1 MDRNE
6 AQKRLEIL
14 RKEIDDH
21 RYRYNVLDDPVIS
34 DAAYDSLF
42 HELVKLEEQYP
53 DLITA
58 DSPSQRVGAKPASK
72 FDKVRHESRMLSI
85 NDVFNFDELEKWQER
100 LFKLGAKSKIESA
113 GYFVELKMDGLAVS
127 LIYKNGVLVQGAT
140 RGDGTTGENVTNNL
154 KTIDSI
160 PLKISFHKNN
170 DNLICRRGLKKIL
183 NDKFEVRGEAF
194 LSTKDFQK
202 LNAER
207 EKSGLSKYAN
217 PRNIAAGSIRQL
229 DPKITAERDLDFF
242 VYAVSSEV
250 GLTKH
255 QEEHDLAQCLGFK
268 VNKNNKLCKN
278 LDEVKK
284 YLKHWEKE
292 KANLPYQTDGVV
304 IIVNDKKEFDR
315 LGVVGKAPRGMIAYK
330 FAAEEATSKI
340 LEIRVQVGRTGKLT
354 PVAIMEPTLIAGS
367 TVSRATLHNA
377 DEIARKDIRVGDTVV
392 IRKAGDVIPE
402 VVEPIKNMRSGGEK
416 IFVMP
421 KKCPVCGGAVAKK
434 SGEVDWY
441 CADPDCSV
449 REKRQLE
456 FFVSKNAFNI
466 EGLGPKIIE
475 QLINKGLIKEAAD
488 IFELT
493 EGDLK
498 PLERFADKSA
508 ENLVSSIQKSK
519 EISLERFIYALG
531 IRHIGLETAQ
541 EIAEQFGTI
550 EKILNLRKADLES
563 LYGIGEVVGN
573 SFETFFSKRENQK
586 LIKRLQDL
594 GVKIRP
600 YHSPVVSKKLL
611 GKSFVI
617 TGSLESMPRDDA
629 HKKIV
634 QLGGKVSSSITSK
647 TNFLVVGDE
656 PGSKLDK
663 AKKFGTKIVLEKEF
677 LHMIGKKSN

>member
-1 MDRNE
+1 VNKEE
-6 AQKRLEIL
+6 AKKRLEVL
-14 RKEIDDH
+14 RREINDH
-21 RYRYNVLDDPVIS
+21 RYRYNVLDDPIIS

-42 HELVKLEEQYP
+42 HQLVKIEEQYP
-53 DLITA
+53 DLITV

-72 FDKVRHESRMLSI
+72 FEKVRHESRMLSI

-127 LIYKNGVLVQGAT
+127 LIYENGVLIQGAT
-140 RGDGTTGENVTNNL
+140 RGDGTVGENVTNNL

-170 DNLICRRGLKKIL
+170 DNLICRQGLGKIL
-183 NDKFEVRGEAF
+183 NDKFEVRGETF

-202 LNAER
+202 LNNER

-242 VYAVSSEV
+242 VYAIPSKV
-250 GLTKH
+250 GLERH
-255 QEEHDLAQCLGFK
+255 NEEHDLARCLGFK
-268 VNKNNKLCKN
+268 INKNNKLCKN
-278 LDEVKK
+278 LLEVKK
-284 YLKHWEKE
+284 YLECWEKE

-304 IIVNDKKEFDR
+304 IVVNDKREFDR

-330 FAAEEATSKI
+330 FAAEESTSKI

-392 IRKAGDVIPE
+392 TRKAGDVIPE
-402 VVEPIKNMRSGGEK
+402 VVEPIKNMRTGKEK
-416 IFVMP
+416 KFVMP
-421 KKCPVCGGAVAKK
+421 KKCPICGGAVVKK
-434 SGEVDWY
+434 SREVDWY
-441 CADPDCSV
+441 CADPNCSV

-456 FFVSKNAFNI
+456 FFVSKNALNI

-475 QLINKGLIKEAAD
+475 QLINEGLVKDAAD

-508 ENLVSSIQKSK
+508 ENLVKSIQSSR
-519 EISLERFIYALG
+519 EVPLERFIYSLG
-531 IRHIGLETAQ
+531 IRHIGIETAQ

-550 EKILNLRKADLES
+550 GKILNLKKDDLEA

-573 SFETFFSKRENQK
+573 SFETFFSKEENQK
-586 LIKRLQDL
+586 LIGRLQEL
-594 GVKIRP
+594 GVKIKP
-600 YHSPVVSKKLL
+600 YHSPVVSKKLSD
-611 GKSFVI
+611 KSFVI
-617 TGSLESMPRDDA
+617 TGSLKSMPRDDA

-663 AKKFGTKIVLEKEF
+663 AKKFGTKVIFEKEF
-677 LHMIGKKSN
+677 LHIIGKKPN